1 MSSPQPIG
9 APAATATP
17 SLTPAL
23 WLLTVV
29 LVTINLRPF
38 LTAPGPLGHTI
49 QQATGMDLRAFS
61 WITLLPMVLMGVGG
75 WLAPSLLQRLGA
87 RTAICASLLLVALGC
102 ALRLL
107 PAGNALAALL
117 IATAGLCGAGV
128 ALVQSILPGL
138 IKRQS
143 PHQVAPMMGLYSAAL
158 MGGGAL
164 SAQLSPLAMQ
174 WGLGWQAALAMWAL
188 PVLAALPLA
197 WVALTRMLHRAP
209 ASAVLQPAHAPAA
222 PTAPASDTA
231 WLLRRRR
238 TWLLLLS
245 FGLMNGGY
253 ASTVAWLAP
262 FYQSHGWS
270 ATQSGTLLAILSVA
284 QAAAALALPALARR
298 HIDRRAWMLLALAAQ
313 TLGFAGLALWPT
325 AAPTANAVGLGVG
338 LGGAFALFMVVA
350 LDHLRQPIQA
360 GALNAL
366 MQGGGF
372 VLAAL
377 APLIVAQWHTW
388 SGTWTSGWL
397 YQAAIAVLVALLVLR
412 FAPQHYERV
421 MQVPGA
427 APAHP

>member
-1 MSSPQPIG
+1 MPSPQTDNTK
-9 APAATATP
+9 AA
-17 SLTPAL
+17 SLSPTF
-23 WLLTVV
+23 WV
-29 LVTINLRPF
+29 LVVIAITINLRPF
-38 LTAPGPLGHTI
+38 LTAIGPLGSTI
-49 QQATGMDLRAFS
+49 QTATGMSLSQLS
-61 WITLLPMVLMGVGG
+61 WLTLLPMALMGVGG

-87 RTAICASLLLVALGC
+87 RTVICASLLLVALGC

-107 PAGNALAALL
+107 PAGHALAALM

-174 WGLGWQAALAMWAL
+174 WSLGWQAALAMWAL

-209 ASAVLQPAHAPAA
+209 ASAVLQPAHAPA
-222 PTAPASDTA
+222 APASDTA

-313 TLGFAGLALWPT
+313 ALGFAGLALWPT
-325 AAPTANAVGLGVG
+325 AAPTANAVALGVG

-350 LDHLRQPIQA
+350 LDHLRQPAQA

-421 MQVPGA
+421 MRVPGTV
-427 APAHP
+427 PAHP